1 MNNNIQARVLRDW
14 LYLDTTDACNIV
26 IEQKWI
32 P

>member
-1 MNNNIQARVLRDW
+1 MNNNIQANVLRNRF
-14 LYLDTTDACNIV
+14 YLDTTDACNIV